1 MSRVYDVDLYLHIL
15 GNRQAMLLD
24 KRAEPRVGERVPYVV
39 VCGTPGLPLFKLI
52 RRYACTHTYMCTVC
66 TYVHK
71 CNVLLWPVLFS
82 ALIINCLCRPEDFL
96 ANPGFRLN
104 ATYYASKQILP
115 ALNRVFSLL
124 GANVFNW

>member
-1 MSRVYDVDLYLHIL
+1 MSRVYDVNLYLHFL

-52 RRYACTHTYMCTVC
+52 RRYACTHTYVCKVC

-71 CNVLLWPVLFS
+71 GVHKYNVLLWPVLFS
-82 ALIINCLCRPEDFL
+82 ALITMYSIFVDLKIF
-96 ANPGFRLN
+96 
-104 ATYYASKQILP
+104 
-115 ALNRVFSLL
+115 
-124 GANVFNW
+124 